1 MQHDILQRP
10 RDAANHTTPQAHA
23 TPWHTE
29 TIAAVSDFFHVESA
43 RGLSE
48 AEAHERLARY
58 GPNRLRAAKRE
69 SLWQVFL
76 EEVREPL
83 ILLLLLTG
91 VLYTIWGSLADA
103 VTIFAV

>member
-1 MQHDILQRP
+1 MQHDIRPRP
-10 RDAANHTTPQAHA
+10 RDAANHTKPQAHA
-23 TPWHTE
+23 TPWQTE
-29 TIAAVSDFFHVESA
+29 TVAAVSDFFHVERA

-48 AEAHERLARY
+48 AEALVRLARY

-69 SLWQVFL
+69 SLWQIFL

-103 VTIFAV
+103 VT